1 MPFLRCR
8 AFDATPGAATTYHAL
23 LCAKRVPL
31 VVDLD
36 ETCLQAV
43 TLRAFDERCDAV
55 AKKAGATQDATR
67 RQALECD
74 LGRLLADRALLQEYA
89 AQDAVTVGGARV
101 VAVPEPVDEDG
112 IGSRPV
118 IRLPD
123 GVVMT
128 RIDPGRRETSMLVRL
143 RPGWESLRAYLA
155 GEEPGSHSHQQQQQ
169 QQQQP
174 PAAPS
179 APRPRFDVF
188 VCTLSERGY
197 AREMWRL
204 LDPNGRL
211 IPPHLRAARIV
222 STPPDRQKHLREAL
236 GNGKE
241 AAMAAC
247 ALVVDDRPSVWA
259 ETDQAHVLAVPPFLP
274 YAAAETAAGGN
285 SAADSAV
292 APWPLQAARSALE
305 AARGG
310 LYRYIDTQFVPRCAA
325 LTADMG
331 LQVLRTGSGSDPSV
345 QSLPPLPSGWEALR
359 PHRERVGTRPQDAPV
374 HPPPGPAGD
383 PWRGDLSAVLA
394 AAAGAAPAQSA
405 AAARFTSAAIAA
417 ASVPPAAGMSTGRSS
432 SLSTMQ
438 LGGVGQPGL
447 PAGVAPV
454 EVAYPVGMPAPDS
467 AFQALRLEVERRGG
481 TVDWDCRYDLLG
493 DLKVFTATPYI
504 SGVPLLSG
512 QGPDKRTAQ
521 EAAAT
526 ASLAKLKSESGEA
539 ASNGRHA
546 PAPGGG
552 AALGAAALARMVNLA
567 GAPGGDKQL
576 SPALAVSTLSVYWER
591 LESSQLGATSPPS
604 GPVSLEYRL
613 LEPAAP
619 HEPGGAAPA
628 EVTVQLWA
636 GRPPRAIA
644 SGSGPGRKEA
654 TQRAALAALRQEGF
668 VIPEEV
674 LQQALDVVTVAAPP
688 AAPAPPA
695 RAALDAC
702 VAVAPPAPVTAE
714 RMEHAGGDEAAL
726 PMKRKAE
733 DEPVAAA

>member
-1 MPFLRCR
+1 M
-8 AFDATPGAATTYHAL
+8 
-23 LCAKRVPL
+23 
-31 VVDLD
+31 VDLD

-43 TLRAFDERCDAV
+43 TLRAFDERCDAI
-55 AKKAGATQDATR
+55 AKRAGATPDATR

-74 LGRLLADRALLQEYA
+74 LSRLLADRALLQEYA

-112 IGSRPV
+112 IVSRPV
-118 IRLPD
+118 IRLAD

-143 RPGWESLRAYLA
+143 RPGWEALRAYLA
-155 GEEPGSHSHQQQQQ
+155 GEEPGSHSHQQQQP
-169 QQQQP
+169 QP
-174 PAAPS
+174 LAAAPS

-222 STPPDRQKHLREAL
+222 STPPDRLKHLREAL

-247 ALVVDDRPSVWA
+247 ALIVDDRPSVWA
-259 ETDQAHVLAVPPFLP
+259 DNDQAHVLAVPPFLP
-274 YAAAETAAGGN
+274 YAAAETALGGGN
-285 SAADSAV
+285 STDGAV
-292 APWPLQAARSALE
+292 APWPLQATRSALE

-310 LYRYIDTQFVPRCAA
+310 LYRYIDTHFVPRCAA

-331 LQVLRTGSGSDPSV
+331 LQVLRTGPGSDPSV
-345 QSLPPLPSGWEALR
+345 QSLPPLPSGLEALR
-359 PHRERVGTRPQDAPV
+359 PHRERATTRPADAPV

-383 PWRGDLSAVLA
+383 PWRGDVSAVVA
-394 AAAGAAPAQSA
+394 AAMGAVPAQSA
-405 AAARFTSAAIAA
+405 AAARFASAAIAA

-438 LGGVGQPGL
+438 LGGAGQPAPSAAVAPGEVAAFPVVL
-447 PAGVAPV
+447 PAP
-454 EVAYPVGMPAPDS
+454 ES
-467 AFQALRLEVERRGG
+467 ALQALRLEVERRGG
-481 TVDWDCRYDLLG
+481 TVDWDCRYDVVG
-493 DLKVFTATPYI
+493 ELKVFTATPYI
-504 SGVPLLSG
+504 SGLPLLSG

-521 EAAAT
+521 EVAAT
-526 ASLAKLKSESGEA
+526 ASLARLKSEGGDASG
-539 ASNGRHA
+539 NGR
-546 PAPGGG
+546 PASG
-552 AALGAAALARMVNLA
+552 AAALSAAALARMANLA
-567 GAPGGDKQL
+567 GAPGGDKVL
-576 SPALAVSTLSVYWER
+576 SPAMAVATLSVYWER
-591 LESSQLGATSPPS
+591 LEGSLGAASPPS

-613 LEPAAP
+613 LDV
-619 HEPGGAAPA
+619 EPGAATPA

-644 SGSGPGRKEA
+644 AGSGPGRKEA

-668 VIPEEV
+668 IIPEDV
-674 LQQALDVVTVAAPP
+674 LQQAIDGAAVAAPP
-688 AAPAPPA
+688 EPP
-695 RAALDAC
+695 
-702 VAVAPPAPVTAE
+702 VAPPPQAATDIAPSAPVAAE
-714 RMEHAGGDEAAL
+714 QMEHVSSGEAPL
-726 PMKRKAE
+726 LKRKAE
-733 DEPVAAA
+733 EDPVVAA